1 VKFLKGLWN
10 AIKSIGKQLWALV
23 SDRQWDFDPYKVAGF
38 VCVAVALVLGFKVF
52 AAAMAGKTGADLA
65 TLAGIVASVIAVGT
79 FLFNQARKSDETLKP
94 APVVAV
100 TLEKAPE

>member
-1 VKFLKGLWN
+1 MKFLKGLWT
-10 AIKSIGKQLWALV
+10 AIKAIGKQLWSLV

-38 VCVAVALVLGFKVF
+38 LCVAVALVLGFKVF

-65 TLAGIVASVIAVGT
+65 TLAGIVASIIAVGT

-94 APVVAV
+94 APAAV
-100 TLEKAPE
+100 EAPEKAPE